1 MPASLPVV
9 FVADDLSQPTR
20 LDRTLRAR
28 FPEWGR
34 QVVQR
39 TIGAG
44 SVRVNGKTVRLA
56 SWEVRRGD
64 TVEVLEP
71 PPAKPAPAQAFED
84 GWLLA
89 DDGDI
94 LAVHKPAGLLAE
106 PTRWGQ
112 GANLRDLAAARFG
125 EVILFHRLDRDTS
138 GVVLLTRP
146 GPVNAALSAAFQ
158 SRKVVKEYMAVVAA
172 PNRLET
178 EGVIR
183 LRLAQH
189 PQRRDM
195 MAVIEPGERGGQ
207 HAATRYAVEASAP
220 GRQLVRLWPE
230 TGRTHQL
237 RVHLAALG
245 APILG
250 DRLYSAESAPRL
262 LLHACSITLPPDAP
276 LGGRSYAAPLP
287 PEIAI

>member
-1 MPASLPVV
+1 MAPGPPIT
-9 FVADDLSQPTR
+9 FIADDLAQPTR
-20 LDRTLRAR
+20 LDRTLRAH

-34 QVVQR
+34 QAVQR

-44 SVRVNGKTVRLA
+44 TVRVNGKTVWLA
-56 SWEVRRGD
+56 SWEVQPGD

-71 PPAKPAPAQAFED
+71 PAAKAAPPPAFD
-84 GWLLA
+84 GAWLLA

-94 LAVHKPAGLLAE
+94 LAVNKPAGLLAE

-158 SRKVVKEYMAVVAA
+158 ARRVAKEYVAIVAA
-172 PNRLET
+172 PNRLEA

-183 LRLAQH
+183 LRLGQH

-195 MAVIEPGERGGQ
+195 MAAVEKGGQ
-207 HAATRYAVEASAP
+207 HAVTRYAVEASAP

-250 DRLYSAESAPRL
+250 DRLYGTPESASRL
-262 LLHACSITLPPDAP
+262 LLHAQRITLPPDAP
-276 LGGRSYAAPLP
+276 LAGRRYVAPLP
-287 PEIAI
+287 PEMML

>member
-1 MPASLPVV
+1 MPAAHPIR
-9 FVADDLSQPTR
+9 FIADDLARPTR

-34 QVVQR
+34 QAVQR
-39 TIGAG
+39 AIGAG
-44 SVRVNGKTVRLA
+44 QVRVNGKTVWLA
-56 SWEVRRGD
+56 SWEVQRGD

-71 PPAKPAPAQAFED
+71 PPAKAAPPPAFDDA
-84 GWLLA
+84 WLLA

-94 LAVHKPAGLLAE
+94 LAVNKPAGLLAE

-112 GANLRDLAAARFG
+112 GVNLRDLAAARFG

-138 GVVLLTRP
+138 GVVLITRP

-158 SRKVVKEYMAVVAA
+158 ARRVTKEYVAVVAA
-172 PNRLET
+172 PNQLEA

-183 LRLAQH
+183 LRLGQH

-195 MAVIEPGERGGQ
+195 MAVVERGGQ
-207 HAATRYAVEASAP
+207 HAATRYTVEASAP

-250 DRLYSAESAPRL
+250 DRLYGAPASAPRL
-262 LLHACSITLPPDAP
+262 LLHAQRISLPPDAP
-276 LGGRSYAAPLP
+276 LGGRSYSAPLP
-287 PEIAI
+287 PEITI